1 MKKSL
6 FWLLALV
13 LSPVAVLVVI
23 TPMDSQKQY
32 IFGLLSI
39 GILFLMGFSKRRSVS
54 VIMVVTSLLMSTRYM
69 YFRLTQTLHFNSSI
83 EAILGMGLF
92 LAEVYIWVMLLLN
105 YLQTVWPLKRGIVPL
120 PDDMSKW
127 PTVDIYIPSYNEPL
141 EVVRDTVLAAQCID
155 YPKDKMKIYLLDDG
169 KRSEFAVFAADVGV
183 GYITRNDNKHA
194 KAGNLNHALTLTQ
207 GELICVFDCDH
218 VATRVFLQATVGGFL
233 KDPMLALVQTPHYFY
248 SPDPF
253 ERNLSVG
260 RNIPNEGML
269 FYGPIQQ
276 GNDNW
281 NATFF
286 CGSCAV
292 IRREA
297 LAQIGGFAVETVTE
311 DAHTALKFQRLG
323 WKSAF
328 LDIPLAA
335 GLATERLVVH
345 VIQRT
350 RWARGMT
357 QIFRVDNPLFGRG
370 LTFQQRLCYLS
381 AMLYYQ
387 FALPRVVF
395 VTAPLA
401 YLLFNLNIIYS
412 SASLIVSYALPH
424 LFLAIY
430 VGSRMNGRYR
440 YSFWGEI
447 YDIVLAFHLVL
458 PTLVTMIFPK
468 RGKFNVTDKGGLL
481 DVGYFDFTVVRPH
494 LVVACLL
501 ALGVVVGIVRAIGHD
516 YFGSDPN
523 VIALNVGWG
532 IYSLIFL
539 LAAIAV
545 ARETRQV
552 RKTIRIDV
560 DIPVVIHYASGI
572 VSRSHTA
579 DLSMGV
585 LPVTKEQLGKKIR
598 AQLPIDPLYITDFNR
613 VRLEFVG
620 HYRDVCENPAS
631 STLWLDVGRESYLDL
646 TYQSLKVNNDLSHFP
661 VPFYDPRDNRP
672 LKLPMI
678 FPGSPAVTQQ
688 QAAAIV
694 ASWFG
699 SKAGWRGQQFPVYFN
714 ELPDRNAI
722 VFATN
727 DKRPDFLRDHPPV
740 KAPTIEMIDNPN
752 DPYVKLLVIFGRD
765 DNDLLLAAKG
775 IAQGNILFR
784 GSSVTV
790 DGIKTLQP
798 RQPYDAPNWVRT
810 DRSVTFAELKTYEQ
824 QLQSSGL
831 VPDAITVALN
841 LPPDLYLLRANG
853 IDMDLK
859 YRYTMP
865 PVKDSSRM
873 DISLN
878 DQFLQSFSLNS
889 SQDVNKLI
897 LRLPVLQGLLDGKS
911 EVTIPALRLGAV
923 NQLRFD
929 FQYMNP
935 MPGGSIDNCIT
946 FQPVQN
952 HVVIG
957 DDSTI
962 DFSKYYHFIALPDLR
977 VFANAGFPYSRM
989 ADLSDTLVVVPKAPT
1004 QGQVATLL
1012 QALGGIGSQTGL
1024 AAINLQMTDDGNQ
1037 IKNKDADLLL
1047 IGAIP
1052 SSLKDDTK
1060 INLLVEATK
1069 SWVKMPMRHYD
1080 LASIYPD
1087 DEARTPNTRTD
1098 ITSSGPMAAVIGF
1111 QSPYNDQRSVV
1122 ALLADS
1128 PRGNELL
1135 TNALNDSG
1143 KRAAMFGSVAVIR
1156 ESGVNSLRVG
1166 DIYYVGH
1173 LPWFERIWF
1182 ALSNHPI
1189 LLAIFAA
1196 ISIVLLAWVL
1206 WRMLRIISRRRLSLD
1221 DE

>member
-13 LSPVAVLVVI
+13 MSPVAVLVVI

-440 YSFWGEI
+440 YSFWGGNLR
-447 YDIVLAFHLVL
+447 Y
-458 PTLVTMIFPK
+458 
-468 RGKFNVTDKGGLL
+468 
-481 DVGYFDFTVVRPH
+481 
-494 LVVACLL
+494 C
-501 ALGVVVGIVRAIGHD
+501 
-516 YFGSDPN
+516 
-523 VIALNVGWG
+523 
-532 IYSLIFL
+532 
-539 LAAIAV
+539 
-545 ARETRQV
+545 
-552 RKTIRIDV
+552 
-560 DIPVVIHYASGI
+560 
-572 VSRSHTA
+572 
-579 DLSMGV
+579 
-585 LPVTKEQLGKKIR
+585 
-598 AQLPIDPLYITDFNR
+598 
-613 VRLEFVG
+613 
-620 HYRDVCENPAS
+620 
-631 STLWLDVGRESYLDL
+631 
-646 TYQSLKVNNDLSHFP
+646 
-661 VPFYDPRDNRP
+661 
-672 LKLPMI
+672 
-678 FPGSPAVTQQ
+678 
-688 QAAAIV
+688 
-694 ASWFG
+694 
-699 SKAGWRGQQFPVYFN
+699 AG
-714 ELPDRNAI
+714 
-722 VFATN
+722 
-727 DKRPDFLRDHPPV
+727 
-740 KAPTIEMIDNPN
+740 
-752 DPYVKLLVIFGRD
+752 
-765 DNDLLLAAKG
+765 
-775 IAQGNILFR
+775 
-784 GSSVTV
+784 
-790 DGIKTLQP
+790 
-798 RQPYDAPNWVRT
+798 
-810 DRSVTFAELKTYEQ
+810 
-824 QLQSSGL
+824 
-831 VPDAITVALN
+831 
-841 LPPDLYLLRANG
+841 LPP
-853 IDMDLK
+853 
-859 YRYTMP
+859 
-865 PVKDSSRM
+865 
-873 DISLN
+873 
-878 DQFLQSFSLNS
+878 
-889 SQDVNKLI
+889 
-897 LRLPVLQGLLDGKS
+897 
-911 EVTIPALRLGAV
+911 GAA
-923 NQLRFD
+923 D
-929 FQYMNP
+929 P
-935 MPGGSIDNCIT
+935 
-946 FQPVQN
+946 
-952 HVVIG
+952 G
-957 DDSTI
+957 DD
-962 DFSKYYHFIALPDLR
+962 DFP
-977 VFANAGFPYSRM
+977 
-989 ADLSDTLVVVPKAPT
+989 
-1004 QGQVATLL
+1004 
-1012 QALGGIGSQTGL
+1012 
-1024 AAINLQMTDDGNQ
+1024 
-1037 IKNKDADLLL
+1037 
-1047 IGAIP
+1047 
-1052 SSLKDDTK
+1052 
-1060 INLLVEATK
+1060 
-1069 SWVKMPMRHYD
+1069 
-1080 LASIYPD
+1080 
-1087 DEARTPNTRTD
+1087 
-1098 ITSSGPMAAVIGF
+1098 
-1111 QSPYNDQRSVV
+1111 
-1122 ALLADS
+1122 
-1128 PRGNELL
+1128 
-1135 TNALNDSG
+1135 
-1143 KRAAMFGSVAVIR
+1143 
-1156 ESGVNSLRVG
+1156 
-1166 DIYYVGH
+1166 
-1173 LPWFERIWF
+1173 
-1182 ALSNHPI
+1182 
-1189 LLAIFAA
+1189 
-1196 ISIVLLAWVL
+1196 
-1206 WRMLRIISRRRLSLD
+1206 
-1221 DE
+1221 